1 MELNLAS
8 SAGAPAGLAKANK
21 HKKKHKKHKKH
32 KRRDAAAAAAAGA
45 AIGDMMR
52 AAAPATAPASTPRG
66 GDADSG
72 AKPASNGGDDK
83 APATAEAADAG
94 AGGGADAGAA
104 AATKAPAKVTFKDL
118 GVCEPLCEATKA
130 LGWTSPTA
138 IQAEA
143 LPVALQGRDIVGLAE
158 TGSGKTGAFAI
169 PILQALL
176 ATPQR
181 LFACILAPTREL
193 AMQISEQFD
202 ALGTGIGAKTVVLL
216 GGVDMMAQAVLLA
229 KKPHIIVATPGRLVD
244 HLENTKGFNMRSL
257 KFLVMDEA
265 DRMLGMD
272 FEEEIN
278 KVLQVIPRERTTYL
292 FSATMTSKV
301 AKLQRASLNNPVKCE
316 VSSKYQTVSTLVQ
329 QYLFLPIKYKEV
341 YLTYVLN
348 EFAGASGVVFVGTC
362 AAAQKLVLMLRNL
375 GFGATCLHGQMGQVR
390 DRTLPPTPTPL
401 ARNPSMHTLA
411 MTSMLGPKNAAPSN
425 QLTLCGHTTIPPPID

>member
-1 MELNLAS
+1 MELNVLPVAG
-8 SAGAPAGLAKANK
+8 SAAAAAAKAS
-21 HKKKHKKHKKH
+21 KKKKKSKHKKHKKD
-32 KRRDAAAAAAAGA
+32 KRVADHAAATAD

-52 AAAPATAPASTPRG
+52 SAAPAPPAEAKEDTKPEP
-66 GDADSG
+66 
-72 AKPASNGGDDK
+72 KPA
-83 APATAEAADAG
+83 AG
-94 AGGGADAGAA
+94 AGGGADAGADTSA
-104 AATKAPAKVTFKDL
+104 AASKEPKVSFKDL
-118 GVCEPLCEATKA
+118 GVCQPLCEATQA

-143 LPVALQGRDIVGLAE
+143 LPVALSGRDIVGLAE

-176 ATPQR
+176 AKPQR

-193 AMQISEQFD
+193 AMQISEQFE
-202 ALGTGIGAKTVVLL
+202 ALGSGIGAKTVVLL

-244 HLENTKGFNMRSL
+244 HLENTKGFNMRQL

-278 KVLQVIPRERTTYL
+278 KVLQVIPRDRNTYL

-301 AKLQRASLNNPVKCE
+301 AKLQRASLSNPVKCE
-316 VSSKYQTVSTLVQ
+316 VSSKYQTVRTLVQ
-329 QYLFLPIKYKEV
+329 QYIFLPIKYKEC
-341 YLTYVLN
+341 YLTYLLN
-348 EFAGASGVVFVGTC
+348 EFAGSTAVVFVSTC
-362 AAAQKLVLMLRNL
+362 ASAQKLVLMLRNL
-375 GFGATCLHGQMGQVR
+375 GFGATCLHGQMGQV
-390 DRTLPPTPTPL
+390 
-401 ARNPSMHTLA
+401 SMRACCVAAMHEGRAPRQEMWAHHINRLA
-411 MTSMLGPKNAAPSN
+411 MTSMLA
-425 QLTLCGHTTIPPPID
+425 

>member
-8 SAGAPAGLAKANK
+8 STGAPAGRAKAKK
-21 HKKKHKKHKKH
+21 HAKKHKKHAKKH
-32 KRRDAAAAAAAGA
+32 KRRDAEAAAAAGA
-45 AIGDMMR
+45 AIGDMLR
-52 AAAPATAPASTPRG
+52 AAAPAPTSTPRG

-72 AKPASNGGDDK
+72 SGKAAAEPSGGGDG
-83 APATAEAADAG
+83 AAAAATTATGAGAGAGAGSDAG
-94 AGGGADAGAA
+94 AGAA
-104 AATKAPAKVTFKDL
+104 KKVMFKDL

-130 LGWTSPTA
+130 LGWTNPTA

-278 KVLQVIPRERTTYL
+278 KVLQVIPRDRTTYL

-348 EFAGASGVVFVGTC
+348 EFAGASAVVFVGTC

-390 DRTLPPTPTPL
+390 MRTPGCH
-401 ARNPSMHTLA
+401 HTLA
-411 MTSMLGPKNAAPSN
+411 LATRTCTHWP
-425 QLTLCGHTTIPPPID
+425 